1 MHQLPFEQV
10 KRKLL
15 FKRKVVIRDLAPRTA
30 EQLLAFGI
38 INVDK
43 PSGPKSIHVVNEV
56 RAITGQ
62 PKCGHAGT
70 LDPITTGVLPVGLGK
85 ALKVLPVL
93 SIAGKVYGTTMK
105 LHGEVSRDRLEEAFK
120 KFTGKIIQTPPRI
133 SAVARRPREREIYWA
148 EILDV
153 RDRVVVF
160 EMGCQHGTYVR
171 KWVHDLGQD
180 LGIGAHMFA
189 LVRLQAGPLKLAGAV
204 SLKELKENFEKYK
217 ETRRDKYIQEVV
229 LPPEEC
235 VGHLP
240 AVYVDD
246 GTLDYLKHGSPVF
259 APGIVA
265 VTSELKK
272 LDVVGIFDTKS
283 NLLAIGIAEMD
294 AEEILEAKK
303 GLAIK
308 TDFVVV

>member
-1 MHQLPFEQV
+1 MNTLPFEKV

-15 FKRKVVIRDLAPRTA
+15 FKRKATILDLAPRTP
-30 EQLLAFGI
+30 EQLLSFGI

-62 PKCGHAGT
+62 QKCGHAGT

-85 ALKVLPVL
+85 ALKVLPTL
-93 SIAGKVYGTTMK
+93 SVAGKVYKATMK
-105 LHGEVSRDRLEEAFK
+105 LHAAVEKERLEEAFK
-120 KFTGKIIQTPPRI
+120 KFTGKIIQTPPRV

-148 EILDV
+148 EIESIK
-153 RDRVVVF
+153 DRTVVF

-171 KWVHDLGQD
+171 KWISDLGQS
-180 LGIGAHMFA
+180 LGIVAHMSA
-189 LVRLQAGPLKLAGAV
+189 LVRLQAGPLKIKHSV
-204 SLKELKENFEKYK
+204 TMEQLKKNFEIYAKTK
-217 ETRRDKYIQEVV
+217 KDRYIQQVI

-235 VGHLP
+235 VQHLP
-240 AVYVDD
+240 QVYIDD
-246 GTLDYLKHGSPVF
+246 GAIDYLKHGSPVF

-272 LDVVGIFDTKS
+272 NDVTAIFDTHS

-294 AEEILEAKK
+294 AEEILAAKK

>member
-1 MHQLPFEQV
+1 MNTLPFEQV

-15 FKRKVVIRDLAPRTA
+15 FKRKVTILDLKPRTP
-30 EQLLAFGI
+30 EQLLNFGI

-62 PKCGHAGT
+62 QKCGHAGT

-85 ALKVLPVL
+85 ALKVLPTL
-93 SIAGKVYGTTMK
+93 SVAGKVYKATMK
-105 LHGEVSRDRLEEAFK
+105 LHAAVEKERLEEAFK
-120 KFTGKIIQTPPRI
+120 KFTGKIIQTPPRV

-148 EILDV
+148 EIESIK
-153 RDRVVVF
+153 DRTVVF

-171 KWVHDLGQD
+171 KWISDLGQS
-180 LGIGAHMFA
+180 LGIVAHMSA
-189 LVRLQAGPLKLAGAV
+189 LVRLQAGPLKLKDSV
-204 SLKELKENFEKYK
+204 TLEKLKEAFEKENVEKV
-217 ETRRDKYIQEVV
+217 I
-229 LPPEEC
+229 LPPEKC
-235 VGHLP
+235 VQHLP
-240 AVYVDD
+240 QVYVDE
-246 GTLDYLKHGSPVF
+246 GTKDYLSHGSPVF

-265 VTSELKK
+265 LTSELKK
-272 LDVVGIFDTKS
+272 GDTVAIFDTHS
-283 NLLAIGIAEMD
+283 NIMAIGIAEMD
-294 AEEILEAKK
+294 AEEILAAKK